1 MVQKREDEAEKSLR
15 FLRNKNIDEREFQ
28 AELIE
33 IREGTRKQME
43 GSTTVFMDIWRGT
56 HCRRTLLSIAV
67 ICFHA
72 GTGSSWVVYYTTY
85 YLEKARVPDPFAY
98 SILTTCCGIIGVLF
112 SFLYVRKVD
121 RRDIMLWGCMGC
133 GLFQLMPAVAWSVA
147 PGSRAAANAV
157 VASVAL
163 FKFAY
168 TTMGR

>member
-1 MVQKREDEAEKSLR
+1 
-15 FLRNKNIDEREFQ
+15 
-28 AELIE
+28 
-33 IREGTRKQME
+33 ME
-43 GSTTVFMDIWRGT
+43 GSGTVFMDIWRGT

-85 YLEKARVPDPFAY
+85 YLEKAQVSDPFAY

-121 RRDIMLWGCMGC
+121 RRDIMLWGCLGC
-133 GLFQLMPAVAWSVA
+133 GIFQLMPAVAWSVA
-147 PGSRAAANAV
+147 PGSKAAANAV

-168 TTMGR
+168 TTMGKPVIRIVYCRC